1 MDNETAHHPLSIEL
15 ERLAV
20 ELDRIP
26 DPREFVE
33 QSAAAILKQIG
44 KFPSAQ
50 REASALTRLR
60 EYFARCGEFLRR
72 FVYESLQ
79 GEVNSLSRDLR
90 ALAVPEPPARPD
102 TEIERVQRQL
112 LQLGY
117 LSIELDAVR
126 TALKEGERITGVTA
140 RAVTTSERTI
150 DRYGLR
156 EIRPAALRGQHYID
170 RWNSQFP
177 TAEMITEQA
186 RRAEAPPRPIWS
198 PE

>member
-1 MDNETAHHPLSIEL
+1 MENEPHDTLSIEL
-15 ERLAV
+15 EKLGV

-33 QSAAAILKQIG
+33 QSAAAILKQVG
-44 KFPSAQ
+44 KFPSAT
-50 REASALTRLR
+50 REAAALERLR
-60 EYFARCGEFLRR
+60 KYFATCGEFLRR
-72 FVYESLQ
+72 FVYEPLPA
-79 GEVNSLSRDLR
+79 EVNSLSRDLR
-90 ALAVPEPPARPD
+90 ALAVPEPSARPG
-102 TEIERVQRQL
+102 TEIDRVQRQL

-150 DRYGLR
+150 DRFGLR
-156 EIRPAALRGQHYID
+156 KIRPRAIREQQYID